1 MKCSNR
7 FWMRNWSIQI
17 IELILLLCRGD
28 IFALKWTYCALS
40 YTIIIIIDRECK
52 ARLLPSSIN
61 CGPYISFPDTIQV
74 QGTRNLLSKIRM
86 WERIHQSRFEN
97 VLSGRTGYLKLYMQT
112 ENHCFKYRYVAINSL
127 VLGLRLWLM
136 RWMPPHWILKYLRFQ
151 NALLKIIIL
160 SKVVACIQ
168 ICRIESLIEKD
179 GSEISAVP
187 QHQQTKTLSNN
198 NDAYTKFDQ
207 IHGAYLFCSLC
218 IKARCL
224 LKKIIFSKPWL
235 NNR

>member
-61 CGPYISFPDTIQV
+61 CGLYISFPDTIQV
-74 QGTRNLLSKIRM
+74 QGTRNLLSKGFIKA
-86 WERIHQSRFEN
+86 
-97 VLSGRTGYLKLYMQT
+97 VLKMCFRAELDIWNFMQT

-179 GSEISAVP
+179 GSEISEVP